1 MASAGRRFQQM
12 NDKGNRGSARKGA
25 DCETRDTGSR
35 LLYRNTTERVL
46 GIFFDVYNELGGG
59 FLESVYREALAVGL
73 MQAEVPFE
81 REVPLTV
88 RFRKQ
93 PVGVFRP
100 DFVIADAVIVE
111 CKAVRA
117 LDETHHAQL
126 INYLRVT
133 ALEVAFSSILA
144 RVPRSSAWSSRTAG
158 RSAFI
163 HGNPWLTRNQAR
175 LVCAR

>member
-1 MASAGRRFQQM
+1 M
-12 NDKGNRGSARKGA
+12 NGKGNRGLTRMNA
-25 DCETRDTGSR
+25 DCEARDAGSR
-35 LLYRNTTERVL
+35 LLYRNTTARVL

-73 MQAEVPFE
+73 MQAEIPFY

-88 RFRKQ
+88 WFRKQ

-117 LDETHHAQL
+117 LDDIYQAQL
-126 INYLRVT
+126 INYLRAT
-133 ALEVAFSSILA
+133 ALEVGLLLNFGPSPAFKRLVLEN
-144 RVPRSSAWSSRTAG
+144 RRKP
-158 RSAFI
+158 AFI
-163 HGNPWLTRNQAR
+163 PGHPRPTRN
-175 LVCAR
+175 